1 MLNEIFR
8 EYDIRGIFGDDL
20 NETNVKALGKELG
33 AYFYERGVK
42 TLSIGRDARTHGET
56 IFGWLVSGLNLSQI
70 ELFDIGLLPTPVGYF
85 SVFCG
90 KFDANIMITGS
101 HNPKEYNGFKITI
114 FKDSFFGVA
123 LSEFGKKV
131 IRSANKKLFIPD
143 NFSITKFDI
152 KTPYLRFLERE
163 FSGLRGLD
171 LNFAIDC
178 ANGAMGAVVPQLCDV
193 LGLKAQILFSEPDGN
208 FPNHHPDPSIKENLK
223 DIQTAVENG
232 AKIGFAFDGD
242 GDRIA
247 VITPKHNIKGD
258 ELAYLYSLK
267 MERPIILGEVKCSQ
281 VMYDEINKR
290 GQAIM
295 GKTGH
300 SNIKKT
306 IKENPQIALGA
317 EVSGHIYFKERY
329 FGFDDGLYAMLR
341 LLELVQNG
349 VDLDAELER
358 LPRVFSTDEIKV
370 QTSDELKFR
379 VVDILKN
386 RLKRREKALPKINE
400 IIEIDGVRVHFDGG
414 WALVR
419 ASNTTPVIVTR
430 FEANTTEF
438 RDELQAKFGAI
449 LDEILA
455 DPDAAQNAILEELQ
469 NSEQDDFKK
478 RNFGA
483 TQEQNKSEMSG
494 KFGGEFK
501 DKTRRKFERKDFK
514 DEKNRDKDDKK
525 SKFTKDKFEI
535 KTDKFGERKKKFD
548 EKDDFK
554 KRAFN
559 DKSRNF
565 SKKSETKFGD
575 KDGANVD
582 TNDTK
587 SRSKFDAKKFSKS
600 GDKPRFDKK
609 DGFKF
614 DKKTNKKFGE
624 KSSSKFNSKF
634 KANDKDG
641 TNLGANDEKSK
652 GERAKF
658 GAKNGAK
665 FGLKSGSKFSTN
677 SKSKFGKKDEK
688 GGAKFG
694 EKSSNRKSNFGAK
707 GGANAKNSSNFKSKS
722 RSNFKSPSAKGVNF
736 SSSSRKKGAK

>member
-33 AYFYERGVK
+33 AYFYEHGVK

-143 NFSITKFDI
+143 NFSITKFNI

-163 FSGLRGLD
+163 FSGLKGLD

-178 ANGAMGAVVPQLCDV
+178 ANGAMGAVVPQLCEA

-223 DIQTAVENG
+223 DIQTAVTNG

-247 VITPKHNIKGD
+247 VITPKRNIKGD

-290 GQAIM
+290 GQTIM

-469 NSEQDDFKK
+469 NSEQNDFKK
-478 RNFGA
+478 RKFGA
-483 TQEQNKSEMSG
+483 KRTRNEREM
-494 KFGGEFK
+494 GGEFI
-501 DKTRRKFERKDFK
+501 DKARRKFERKDFK
-514 DEKNRDKDDKK
+514 DETNRDKDVKK
-525 SKFTKDKFEI
+525 NKFAKDKFER
-535 KTDKFGERKKKFD
+535 KTDKFGE
-548 EKDDFK
+548 
-554 KRAFN
+554 
-559 DKSRNF
+559 
-565 SKKSETKFGD
+565 

-582 TNDTK
+582 ANDTK
-587 SRSKFDAKKFSKS
+587 SRSKFGAKKFVKS
-600 GDKPRFDKK
+600 GDKAKFGEKRA
-609 DGFKF
+609 FKF
-614 DKKTNKKFGE
+614 NKKTDRKFDE

-634 KANDKDG
+634 KANDKNVA
-641 TNLGANDEKSK
+641 NLGEKDEKSK
-652 GERAKF
+652 GEK
-658 GAKNGAK
+658 AK
-665 FGLKSGSKFSTN
+665 FGLKSGSKFNTN

-688 GGAKFG
+688 GRAKFG
-694 EKSSNRKSNFGAK
+694 EKSSNHKSNFGAK
-707 GGANAKNSSNFKSKS
+707 DTTNAKNSSNFKSKS
-722 RSNFKSPSAKGVNF
+722 RSNFKSPSAKGANF
-736 SSSSRKKGAK
+736 NNSRKKGTK

>member
-163 FSGLRGLD
+163 FSGLKELD

-178 ANGAMGAVVPQLCDV
+178 ANGAMGAVVPQLCEA

-223 DIQTAVENG
+223 DIQTAVTNG

-267 MERPIILGEVKCSQ
+267 MEHPIILGEVKCSQ

-386 RLKRREKALPKINE
+386 RLKRREKTLPKINE

-455 DPDAAQNAILEELQ
+455 DPDATQNAILEELQ
-469 NSEQDDFKK
+469 NSEQDGFEK
-478 RNFGA
+478 RKFGA
-483 TQEQNKSEMSG
+483 KRTRNERETSG
-494 KFGGEFK
+494 KFDSEFK
-501 DKTRRKFERKDFK
+501 DKARRKFERKDFK
-514 DEKNRDKDDKK
+514 DETNRDKDVKK
-525 SKFTKDKFEI
+525 SKFAKDKFER
-535 KTDKFGERKKKFD
+535 KTDKFGERK
-548 EKDDFK
+548 
-554 KRAFN
+554 N
-559 DKSRNF
+559 
-565 SKKSETKFGD
+565 KFGE

-582 TNDTK
+582 ANDTK
-587 SRSKFDAKKFSKS
+587 SKSKFGAKKFIKS
-600 GDKPRFDKK
+600 GDKAKFAEKR
-609 DGFKF
+609 GFKF
-614 DKKTNKKFGE
+614 DKKTDRKFGE

-634 KANDKDG
+634 KANDKNVA
-641 TNLGANDEKSK
+641 NLGEKDEKNR

-658 GAKNGAK
+658 GAKNGIK

-677 SKSKFGKKDEK
+677 SKSKFNKKDEK
-688 GGAKFG
+688 GAVKFG

-707 GGANAKNSSNFKSKS
+707 GAINEKNSSNFKS
-722 RSNFKSPSAKGVNF
+722 RSNFKSPSAKGANF
-736 SSSSRKKGAK
+736 NNSRKKGAK

>member
-131 IRSANKKLFIPD
+131 IRSANKKLFITD

-163 FSGLRGLD
+163 FSGLKGLD

-178 ANGAMGAVVPQLCDV
+178 ANGAMGAVVPQLCEA

-223 DIQTAVENG
+223 DIQTAVTNG

-247 VITPKHNIKGD
+247 VITPKRNIKGD

-349 VDLDAELER
+349 VNLDAELER

-469 NSEQDDFKK
+469 NSEQDGFEK
-478 RNFGA
+478 RKFGA
-483 TQEQNKSEMSG
+483 KQTRNEREMAG
-494 KFGGEFK
+494 KFGSEFI
-501 DKTRRKFERKDFK
+501 DKARRKFERKDFK
-514 DEKNRDKDDKK
+514 DETNRDKDVKK
-525 SKFTKDKFEI
+525 NKFAKDKFER
-535 KTDKFGERKKKFD
+535 KTDKFGERK
-548 EKDDFK
+548 
-554 KRAFN
+554 N
-559 DKSRNF
+559 
-565 SKKSETKFGD
+565 KFGE

-582 TNDTK
+582 ANDTK
-587 SRSKFDAKKFSKS
+587 SRSKFGAKKFVKS
-600 GDKPRFDKK
+600 GDKAKFGEKRA
-609 DGFKF
+609 FKF
-614 DKKTNKKFGE
+614 NKKTDRKFGE

-634 KANDKDG
+634 KANDKNVA
-641 TNLGANDEKSK
+641 NLGEKDEKSK
-652 GERAKF
+652 GEK
-658 GAKNGAK
+658 AK
-665 FGLKSGSKFSTN
+665 FGLKLGSKFNTN

-688 GGAKFG
+688 SGAKFD

-707 GGANAKNSSNFKSKS
+707 GATNAKNSSNFKSKS
-722 RSNFKSPSAKGVNF
+722 RSNFKSPSAKGANF
-736 SSSSRKKGAK
+736 NNSRKKGTK

>member
-163 FSGLRGLD
+163 FSGLKGLD

-178 ANGAMGAVVPQLCDV
+178 ANGAMGAVVPQLCEA

-223 DIQTAVENG
+223 DIQTAVTNG

-247 VITPKHNIKGD
+247 VITPKRNIKGD

-469 NSEQDDFKK
+469 NSEQDGFKK
-478 RNFGA
+478 RKFGA
-483 TQEQNKSEMSG
+483 KQTRNEREMAG
-494 KFGGEFK
+494 KFGGEFI
-501 DKTRRKFERKDFK
+501 DKARRKFERKDFK
-514 DEKNRDKDDKK
+514 DETNRDKDVKK
-525 SKFTKDKFEI
+525 NKFVKDKFER
-535 KTDKFGERKKKFD
+535 KTDKFGERK
-548 EKDDFK
+548 
-554 KRAFN
+554 N
-559 DKSRNF
+559 
-565 SKKSETKFGD
+565 KFGE

-582 TNDTK
+582 ANDTK
-587 SRSKFDAKKFSKS
+587 SRSKFGAKKFVKS
-600 GDKPRFDKK
+600 GDKAKFGEKRA
-609 DGFKF
+609 FKF
-614 DKKTNKKFGE
+614 NKKTDRKFGE

-634 KANDKDG
+634 KANDKNVA
-641 TNLGANDEKSK
+641 NLGEKDEKSK
-652 GERAKF
+652 GEKAKF

-665 FGLKSGSKFSTN
+665 FGLKSGSKFNTN

-694 EKSSNRKSNFGAK
+694 EKSSNHKSNFGAK
-707 GGANAKNSSNFKSKS
+707 DTTNAKNSSNFKSKS
-722 RSNFKSPSAKGVNF
+722 RSNFKSPSAKGANF
-736 SSSSRKKGAK
+736 NNSRKKGKK

>member
-131 IRSANKKLFIPD
+131 VRSANKKLFIPD

-163 FSGLRGLD
+163 FSGLKELD

-178 ANGAMGAVVPQLCDV
+178 ANGAMGAVVPQLCEV

-386 RLKRREKALPKINE
+386 RLKHREKALPKINE

-430 FEANTTEF
+430 FEANTAEF

-478 RNFGA
+478 RKFGA

-514 DEKNRDKDDKK
+514 DETNRDKDVKK
-525 SKFTKDKFEI
+525 NKFAKDKFER
-535 KTDKFGERKKKFD
+535 KTDKFGERK
-548 EKDDFK
+548 
-554 KRAFN
+554 N
-559 DKSRNF
+559 
-565 SKKSETKFGD
+565 KFGE

-582 TNDTK
+582 ANDTK
-587 SRSKFDAKKFSKS
+587 SRSKFGAKKFVKS
-600 GDKPRFDKK
+600 GDKAKFGEKRA
-609 DGFKF
+609 FKF
-614 DKKTNKKFGE
+614 NKKTDRKFGE

-634 KANDKDG
+634 KANDKNVA
-641 TNLGANDEKSK
+641 NLGEKDEKSK
-652 GERAKF
+652 GEK
-658 GAKNGAK
+658 AK
-665 FGLKSGSKFSTN
+665 FGLKLGSKFNTN

-688 GGAKFG
+688 SGAKFD

-707 GGANAKNSSNFKSKS
+707 GATNAKNSSNFKSKS
-722 RSNFKSPSAKGVNF
+722 RSNFKSPSAKGANF
-736 SSSSRKKGAK
+736 NNSRKKGTK

>member
-163 FSGLRGLD
+163 FSGLKELD

-178 ANGAMGAVVPQLCDV
+178 ANGAMGAVVPQLCEA

-223 DIQTAVENG
+223 DIQTAVTNG

-267 MERPIILGEVKCSQ
+267 MEHPIILGEVKCSQ

-358 LPRVFSTDEIKV
+358 LPRVFSTDEIEV

-386 RLKRREKALPKINE
+386 RLKRREKTLPKINE

-455 DPDAAQNAILEELQ
+455 DPDATQNAILEELQ
-469 NSEQDDFKK
+469 NSEQDGFKK
-478 RNFGA
+478 RKFGA
-483 TQEQNKSEMSG
+483 KRTRNERETSG
-494 KFGGEFK
+494 KFDSEFK
-501 DKTRRKFERKDFK
+501 DKARRKFERKDFK
-514 DEKNRDKDDKK
+514 DETNRDKDVKK
-525 SKFTKDKFEI
+525 SKFAKDKFER
-535 KTDKFGERKKKFD
+535 KTDKFGERK
-548 EKDDFK
+548 
-554 KRAFN
+554 N
-559 DKSRNF
+559 
-565 SKKSETKFGD
+565 KFGE

-582 TNDTK
+582 ANDTK
-587 SRSKFDAKKFSKS
+587 SKSKFGAKKFIKS
-600 GDKPRFDKK
+600 GDKAKFAEKR
-609 DGFKF
+609 GFKF
-614 DKKTNKKFGE
+614 DKKTDRKFGE

-634 KANDKDG
+634 KANDKNVA
-641 TNLGANDEKSK
+641 NLGEKDEKNR

-658 GAKNGAK
+658 GAKNGIK

-677 SKSKFGKKDEK
+677 SKSKFNKKDEK
-688 GGAKFG
+688 GAVKFG

-707 GGANAKNSSNFKSKS
+707 GAINEKNSSNFKS
-722 RSNFKSPSAKGVNF
+722 RSNFKSPSAKGANF
-736 SSSSRKKGAK
+736 NNSRKKGAK

>member
-33 AYFYERGVK
+33 AYFYERGVR

-152 KTPYLRFLERE
+152 KTPYLRFLEHE
-163 FSGLRGLD
+163 FSGLKGLD

-178 ANGAMGAVVPQLCDV
+178 ANGAMGAVVPQLCEV

-223 DIQTAVENG
+223 DIQTAVTNG

-247 VITPKHNIKGD
+247 VITPKRNIKGD

-349 VDLDAELER
+349 VDLDAELEC

-478 RNFGA
+478 RKFGA
-483 TQEQNKSEMSG
+483 KRTRNEREMGG
-494 KFGGEFK
+494 KFGGEFI
-501 DKTRRKFERKDFK
+501 DKARRKFERKDFK
-514 DEKNRDKDDKK
+514 DETNRDKDVKK
-525 SKFTKDKFEI
+525 SKFAKDKFER
-535 KTDKFGERKKKFD
+535 KTDKFGE
-548 EKDDFK
+548 
-554 KRAFN
+554 
-559 DKSRNF
+559 
-565 SKKSETKFGD
+565 

-582 TNDTK
+582 ANDTK
-587 SRSKFDAKKFSKS
+587 SRSKFGAKKFVKS
-600 GDKPRFDKK
+600 GDKAKFGEKR
-609 DGFKF
+609 GFKF
-614 DKKTNKKFGE
+614 DKKTDRKFGE

-634 KANDKDG
+634 KANDKNVA
-641 TNLGANDEKSK
+641 NLGEKDEKSK
-652 GERAKF
+652 GEMAKF

-665 FGLKSGSKFSTN
+665 FGLKSGSKFNTN

-688 GGAKFG
+688 SGAKFG
-694 EKSSNRKSNFGAK
+694 EKSPNRKSNFGAK
-707 GGANAKNSSNFKSKS
+707 DTTNAKNSSNFKSKS
-722 RSNFKSPSAKGVNF
+722 RSNFKSPSAKGANF
-736 SSSSRKKGAK
+736 NNSRKKGKK

>member
-33 AYFYERGVK
+33 AYFYGRGVK

-131 IRSANKKLFIPD
+131 VRSANKKLFIPD

-163 FSGLRGLD
+163 FRGLKGLD

-178 ANGAMGAVVPQLCDV
+178 ANGAMGAVVPQLCEA

-223 DIQTAVENG
+223 DIQTAVTNG

-247 VITPKHNIKGD
+247 VITPKRNIKGD

-469 NSEQDDFKK
+469 NSEQDGFEK
-478 RNFGA
+478 RKFGA
-483 TQEQNKSEMSG
+483 KQTRNEREMAG
-494 KFGGEFK
+494 KFGGEFI
-501 DKTRRKFERKDFK
+501 DKARRKFERKDFK
-514 DEKNRDKDDKK
+514 DETNRDKDAKK
-525 SKFTKDKFEI
+525 NKFVKDKFER
-535 KTDKFGERKKKFD
+535 KTDKFGERK
-548 EKDDFK
+548 
-554 KRAFN
+554 N
-559 DKSRNF
+559 
-565 SKKSETKFGD
+565 KFGE

-582 TNDTK
+582 ANDTK
-587 SRSKFDAKKFSKS
+587 SRSKFGAKKFVKS
-600 GDKPRFDKK
+600 GDKAKFGEKRA
-609 DGFKF
+609 FKF
-614 DKKTNKKFGE
+614 NKKTDRKFGE

-634 KANDKDG
+634 KANDKNVA
-641 TNLGANDEKSK
+641 NLGEKDEKSK
-652 GERAKF
+652 GEK
-658 GAKNGAK
+658 AK
-665 FGLKSGSKFSTN
+665 FGLKLGSKFNTN

-688 GGAKFG
+688 SGAKFD

-707 GGANAKNSSNFKSKS
+707 GATNAKNSSNFKSKS
-722 RSNFKSPSAKGVNF
+722 RSNFKSPSAKGANF
-736 SSSSRKKGAK
+736 NNSRKKGTK

>member
-114 FKDSFFGVA
+114 FKDSFFGVS

-163 FSGLRGLD
+163 FSGLKGLD

-178 ANGAMGAVVPQLCDV
+178 ANGAMGAVVPQLCEA

-223 DIQTAVENG
+223 DIQTAVTNG

-247 VITPKHNIKGD
+247 VITPKRNIKGD

-430 FEANTTEF
+430 FEANTTKF

-469 NSEQDDFKK
+469 NSEQDGFEK
-478 RNFGA
+478 RKFGA
-483 TQEQNKSEMSG
+483 KQTRNEREMAG
-494 KFGGEFK
+494 KFGGEFI
-501 DKTRRKFERKDFK
+501 DKARRKFERKDFK
-514 DEKNRDKDDKK
+514 DETNRDKDAKK
-525 SKFTKDKFEI
+525 NKFVKDKFER
-535 KTDKFGERKKKFD
+535 KTDKFGERK
-548 EKDDFK
+548 
-554 KRAFN
+554 N
-559 DKSRNF
+559 
-565 SKKSETKFGD
+565 KFGE

-582 TNDTK
+582 ANDTK
-587 SRSKFDAKKFSKS
+587 SRSKFGAKKFVKS
-600 GDKPRFDKK
+600 GDKAKFGEKR
-609 DGFKF
+609 GFKF
-614 DKKTNKKFGE
+614 DKKTDRKFGE

-634 KANDKDG
+634 KANDKNVA
-641 TNLGANDEKSK
+641 NLGEKDEKSK
-652 GERAKF
+652 GEMAKF

-665 FGLKSGSKFSTN
+665 FGLKSGSKFNTN

-688 GGAKFG
+688 SGAKFG
-694 EKSSNRKSNFGAK
+694 EKSPNRKSNFGAK
-707 GGANAKNSSNFKSKS
+707 DTTNAKNSSNFKSKS
-722 RSNFKSPSAKGVNF
+722 RSNFKSPSAKGANF
-736 SSSSRKKGAK
+736 NNSRKKGTK

>member
-163 FSGLRGLD
+163 FIGLRGLD

-178 ANGAMGAVVPQLCDV
+178 ANGAMGAVVSQLCDV

-349 VDLDAELER
+349 VDLDAELEH

-370 QTSDELKFR
+370 QTSDQLKFR

-478 RNFGA
+478 RKFGA
-483 TQEQNKSEMSG
+483 KQTRNERETSG
-494 KFGGEFK
+494 KFDSEFK
-501 DKTRRKFERKDFK
+501 DKVRRKFERKDFK
-514 DEKNRDKDDKK
+514 DKTNRDKDDKK
-525 SKFTKDKFEI
+525 SKFAKDKFEKKI
-535 KTDKFGERKKKFD
+535 DKFGERK
-548 EKDDFK
+548 
-554 KRAFN
+554 N
-559 DKSRNF
+559 
-565 SKKSETKFGD
+565 KFGE

-582 TNDTK
+582 ANDTK
-587 SRSKFDAKKFSKS
+587 SRSKFGAKNFIKS
-600 GDKPRFDKK
+600 GDKAKFAEKR
-609 DGFKF
+609 GFKF
-614 DKKTNKKFGE
+614 DKKTDRKFGE
-624 KSSSKFNSKF
+624 KSSSKFNSNF
-634 KANDKDG
+634 KANDKNVA
-641 TNLGANDEKSK
+641 NLGEKDEKSR

-688 GGAKFG
+688 GAVKFG

-707 GGANAKNSSNFKSKS
+707 GTINAKNSSNFKS
-722 RSNFKSPSAKGVNF
+722 RSNFKSPSAKGANF
-736 SSSSRKKGAK
+736 NNSRKKGAK

>member
-8 EYDIRGIFGDDL
+8 EYDIRGIFDDDL

-152 KTPYLRFLERE
+152 KTPYLRFLEHE
-163 FSGLRGLD
+163 FSGLKGLD

-178 ANGAMGAVVPQLCDV
+178 ANGAMGAVVPQLCEV

-223 DIQTAVENG
+223 DIQTAVTNG

-247 VITPKHNIKGD
+247 VITPKRNIKGD

-478 RNFGA
+478 RKFGA
-483 TQEQNKSEMSG
+483 KRTRNEREM
-494 KFGGEFK
+494 GGEFI
-501 DKTRRKFERKDFK
+501 DKARRKFERKDFK
-514 DEKNRDKDDKK
+514 DETNRDKDVKK
-525 SKFTKDKFEI
+525 NKFVKDKFER
-535 KTDKFGERKKKFD
+535 KTDKFGERK
-548 EKDDFK
+548 
-554 KRAFN
+554 N
-559 DKSRNF
+559 
-565 SKKSETKFGD
+565 KFGE

-582 TNDTK
+582 ANDTK
-587 SRSKFDAKKFSKS
+587 SRSKFGAKKFIKS
-600 GDKPRFDKK
+600 GDKA
-609 DGFKF
+609 
-614 DKKTNKKFGE
+614 KFGE

-634 KANDKDG
+634 KANDKNVA
-641 TNLGANDEKSK
+641 NLGEKDEKSK
-652 GERAKF
+652 GEKAKF

-665 FGLKSGSKFSTN
+665 FGLKSGSKFNTN

-707 GGANAKNSSNFKSKS
+707 DTTNAKNSSNFKSKS
-722 RSNFKSPSAKGVNF
+722 RSNFKSPSAKGANF
-736 SSSSRKKGAK
+736 NNSRKKGKK

>member
-163 FSGLRGLD
+163 FSGLKELD

-178 ANGAMGAVVPQLCDV
+178 ANGAMGAVVPQLCEA

-223 DIQTAVENG
+223 DIQIAVTNG

-267 MERPIILGEVKCSQ
+267 MEHPIILGEVKCSQ

-386 RLKRREKALPKINE
+386 RLKRREKTLPKINE

-438 RDELQAKFGAI
+438 RDELQEKFGAI

-469 NSEQDDFKK
+469 NSEQDGFEK
-478 RNFGA
+478 RKFGA
-483 TQEQNKSEMSG
+483 KRTRNERETSG
-494 KFGGEFK
+494 KFDGEFK
-501 DKTRRKFERKDFK
+501 DKVRRKFERKDFK
-514 DEKNRDKDDKK
+514 DKTNRDKDDKK
-525 SKFTKDKFEI
+525 SKFAKDKLER
-535 KTDKFGERKKKFD
+535 KTDKFGERK
-548 EKDDFK
+548 
-554 KRAFN
+554 N
-559 DKSRNF
+559 
-565 SKKSETKFGD
+565 KFGE

-582 TNDTK
+582 ANDTK
-587 SRSKFDAKKFSKS
+587 SRSKFGAKKFIKS
-600 GDKPRFDKK
+600 GDKAKFAEKR
-609 DGFKF
+609 GFKF
-614 DKKTNKKFGE
+614 DKKTDRKFGE

-634 KANDKDG
+634 KANDKNVA
-641 TNLGANDEKSK
+641 NLGEKDEKSR

-688 GGAKFG
+688 GAVKFG

-707 GGANAKNSSNFKSKS
+707 GAINEKNSSNFKS
-722 RSNFKSPSAKGVNF
+722 RSNFKSPSAKGANF
-736 SSSSRKKGAK
+736 NNSRKKGAK

>member
-56 IFGWLVSGLNLSQI
+56 IFGWLISGLNLSQI

-131 IRSANKKLFIPD
+131 VRSANKKLLIPD

-163 FSGLRGLD
+163 FSGLKELD

-178 ANGAMGAVVPQLCDV
+178 ANGAMGAVVPQLCEA

-223 DIQTAVENG
+223 DIQTAVTNG

-247 VITPKHNIKGD
+247 VITPKRNIKGD

-295 GKTGH
+295 VKTGH

-349 VDLDAELER
+349 VDLDAELES

-386 RLKRREKALPKINE
+386 RLKRREKVLPKINE

-438 RDELQAKFGAI
+438 RDELHAKFGAI

-478 RNFGA
+478 RKFGA
-483 TQEQNKSEMSG
+483 KRTRNEREM
-494 KFGGEFK
+494 GGEFI
-501 DKTRRKFERKDFK
+501 DKARRKFERKDFK

-525 SKFTKDKFEI
+525 SKFTKDKFER

-548 EKDDFK
+548 EKDGFK

-582 TNDTK
+582 ANDTK
-587 SRSKFDAKKFSKS
+587 NRSKFGAKKFVKS
-600 GDKPRFDKK
+600 GDKAKFGEKR
-609 DGFKF
+609 GFKF
-614 DKKTNKKFGE
+614 DKKTDRKFGE

-652 GERAKF
+652 GERVKF
-658 GAKNGAK
+658 GAKN
-665 FGLKSGSKFSTN
+665 
-677 SKSKFGKKDEK
+677 
-688 GGAKFG
+688 GAKFG

-707 GGANAKNSSNFKSKS
+707 DTTNAKSSSNFKSKS
-722 RSNFKSPSAKGVNF
+722 RSNFKSPSAKGANF
-736 SSSSRKKGAK
+736 NNSRKKGTK

>member
-33 AYFYERGVK
+33 AYFYGRGVK

-131 IRSANKKLFIPD
+131 VRSANKKLFIPD
-143 NFSITKFDI
+143 SFSITKFDI

-163 FSGLRGLD
+163 FSGLKELD

-609 DGFKF
+609 
-614 DKKTNKKFGE
+614 TNKKFGE

-658 GAKNGAK
+658 GAK
-665 FGLKSGSKFSTN
+665 
-677 SKSKFGKKDEK
+677 
-688 GGAKFG
+688 
-694 EKSSNRKSNFGAK
+694 

>member
-131 IRSANKKLFIPD
+131 VRSANKKLFIPD

-163 FSGLRGLD
+163 FSGLKELD

-178 ANGAMGAVVPQLCDV
+178 ANGAMGAVVPQLCEA

-223 DIQTAVENG
+223 DIQTAVTNG

-267 MERPIILGEVKCSQ
+267 MEHPIILGEVKCSQ

-386 RLKRREKALPKINE
+386 RLKRREKTLPKINE

-438 RDELQAKFGAI
+438 RDELQAKFSAI

-469 NSEQDDFKK
+469 NSEQDGFEK
-478 RNFGA
+478 RKFGA
-483 TQEQNKSEMSG
+483 KQTRNERETSG
-494 KFGGEFK
+494 KFDSEFK
-501 DKTRRKFERKDFK
+501 DKVSRKFERKDFK
-514 DEKNRDKDDKK
+514 DKKNRDKDDKK
-525 SKFTKDKFEI
+525 SKFTKDKFER
-535 KTDKFGERKKKFD
+535 KTDKFGERK
-548 EKDDFK
+548 
-554 KRAFN
+554 N
-559 DKSRNF
+559 
-565 SKKSETKFGD
+565 KFGE

-582 TNDTK
+582 ANDTK
-587 SRSKFDAKKFSKS
+587 SRSKFGAKKFIKS
-600 GDKPRFDKK
+600 GDKAKFAEKR
-609 DGFKF
+609 GFKF
-614 DKKTNKKFGE
+614 DKKTDRKFGE

-634 KANDKDG
+634 KANDKNVA
-641 TNLGANDEKSK
+641 NLGEKDEKSR

-688 GGAKFG
+688 GAVKFG

-707 GGANAKNSSNFKSKS
+707 GTINAKNSSNFKS
-722 RSNFKSPSAKGVNF
+722 RSNFKSPSAKGANF
-736 SSSSRKKGAK
+736 NNSRKKGAK

>member
-56 IFGWLVSGLNLSQI
+56 IFGWLISGLNLSQI

-143 NFSITKFDI
+143 NFSITKFNI

-163 FSGLRGLD
+163 FSGLKGLD

-178 ANGAMGAVVPQLCDV
+178 ANGAMGAVVPQLCEV
-193 LGLKAQILFSEPDGN
+193 LGLKAQILFSEPNGN

-223 DIQTAVENG
+223 DIQTAVTNG

-247 VITPKHNIKGD
+247 VITPKRNIKGD

-349 VDLDAELER
+349 VDLDAELKR

-469 NSEQDDFKK
+469 NSEQDGFEK
-478 RNFGA
+478 RKFGA
-483 TQEQNKSEMSG
+483 KQTRNEREMAG
-494 KFGGEFK
+494 KFGGEFI
-501 DKTRRKFERKDFK
+501 DKARRKFERKDFK
-514 DEKNRDKDDKK
+514 DETNRDKDVKK
-525 SKFTKDKFEI
+525 NKFAKDKFER
-535 KTDKFGERKKKFD
+535 KTDKFGE
-548 EKDDFK
+548 
-554 KRAFN
+554 
-559 DKSRNF
+559 
-565 SKKSETKFGD
+565 

-582 TNDTK
+582 ANDTK
-587 SRSKFDAKKFSKS
+587 SRSKFGAKKFVKS
-600 GDKPRFDKK
+600 GDKAKFGEKRA
-609 DGFKF
+609 FKF
-614 DKKTNKKFGE
+614 NKKTDRKFGE

-634 KANDKDG
+634 KANDKNVA
-641 TNLGANDEKSK
+641 NLGEKDEKSK
-652 GERAKF
+652 GERSKF

-694 EKSSNRKSNFGAK
+694 EKSSNHKSNFGAK
-707 GGANAKNSSNFKSKS
+707 DTTNAKNSSNFKSKS
-722 RSNFKSPSAKGVNF
+722 RSNFKSPSVKGANF
-736 SSSSRKKGAK
+736 NNSRKKGKK

>member
-143 NFSITKFDI
+143 SFSITKFDI

-163 FSGLRGLD
+163 FSGLKGLD

-178 ANGAMGAVVPQLCDV
+178 ANGAMGAVVPQLCEA

-379 VVDILKN
+379 VVNILKN

-478 RNFGA
+478 RKFGA
-483 TQEQNKSEMSG
+483 TQERNKSEMSG

-525 SKFTKDKFEI
+525 SKFTDDKKSKFTKDKFER

-575 KDGANVD
+575 KDG
-582 TNDTK
+582 
-587 SRSKFDAKKFSKS
+587 
-600 GDKPRFDKK
+600 
-609 DGFKF
+609 FKF

-634 KANDKDG
+634 KANDKNVA
-641 TNLGANDEKSK
+641 NLGEKDEKSK
-652 GERAKF
+652 GEKVKF

-707 GGANAKNSSNFKSKS
+707 GGVNAKNSSNFKSKS
-722 RSNFKSPSAKGVNF
+722 RSNLKSSSAKGVNF

>member
-131 IRSANKKLFIPD
+131 VRSANKKLFIPD

-163 FSGLRGLD
+163 FSGLKELD

-349 VDLDAELER
+349 VDLDAELES

-386 RLKRREKALPKINE
+386 RLKRREKVLPKINE

-478 RNFGA
+478 RKFGA
-483 TQEQNKSEMSG
+483 KRTRNEREM
-494 KFGGEFK
+494 GGEFI
-501 DKTRRKFERKDFK
+501 DKARRKFERKDFK

-525 SKFTKDKFEI
+525 SKFTKDKFER

-548 EKDDFK
+548 EKDGFK

-582 TNDTK
+582 ANDTK
-587 SRSKFDAKKFSKS
+587 NRSKFGAKKFVKS
-600 GDKPRFDKK
+600 GDKAKFGEKR
-609 DGFKF
+609 GFKF
-614 DKKTNKKFGE
+614 DKKTDRKFGE

-652 GERAKF
+652 GERVKF
-658 GAKNGAK
+658 GAKN
-665 FGLKSGSKFSTN
+665 
-677 SKSKFGKKDEK
+677 
-688 GGAKFG
+688 GAKFG

-707 GGANAKNSSNFKSKS
+707 DTTNAKSSSNFKSKS
-722 RSNFKSPSAKGVNF
+722 RSNFKSPSAKGANF
-736 SSSSRKKGAK
+736 NNSRKKGTK

>member
-131 IRSANKKLFIPD
+131 VRSANKKLFIPD

-163 FSGLRGLD
+163 FSGLKELD

-178 ANGAMGAVVPQLCDV
+178 ANGAMGAVVPQLCEA

-223 DIQTAVENG
+223 DIQTAVTNG

-267 MERPIILGEVKCSQ
+267 MEHPIILGEVKCSQ

-386 RLKRREKALPKINE
+386 RLKRREKTLPKINE

-438 RDELQAKFGAI
+438 RDELQAKFSAI

-469 NSEQDDFKK
+469 NSEQDGFEK
-478 RNFGA
+478 RKFGA
-483 TQEQNKSEMSG
+483 KQTRNERETSG
-494 KFGGEFK
+494 KFDSEFK
-501 DKTRRKFERKDFK
+501 DKVSRKFERKDFK
-514 DEKNRDKDDKK
+514 DKTNRDKDDKK
-525 SKFTKDKFEI
+525 SKFAKDKFER
-535 KTDKFGERKKKFD
+535 KTDKFGERK
-548 EKDDFK
+548 
-554 KRAFN
+554 N
-559 DKSRNF
+559 
-565 SKKSETKFGD
+565 KFGE

-582 TNDTK
+582 ANDTK
-587 SRSKFDAKKFSKS
+587 SRSKFGAKKFIKS
-600 GDKPRFDKK
+600 GDKAKFAEKR
-609 DGFKF
+609 GFKF
-614 DKKTNKKFGE
+614 DKKTDRKFGE

-634 KANDKDG
+634 KANDKNVA
-641 TNLGANDEKSK
+641 NLGEKDEKSR

-688 GGAKFG
+688 GAVKFG

-707 GGANAKNSSNFKSKS
+707 GTINAKNSSNFKS
-722 RSNFKSPSAKGVNF
+722 RSNFKSPSAKGANF
-736 SSSSRKKGAK
+736 NNSRKKGAK

>member
-163 FSGLRGLD
+163 FSGLKELD

-178 ANGAMGAVVPQLCDV
+178 ANGAMGAVVPQLCEA

-223 DIQTAVENG
+223 DIQTAVTNG

-267 MERPIILGEVKCSQ
+267 MEHPIILGEVKCSQ

-386 RLKRREKALPKINE
+386 RLKRREKTLPKINE

-455 DPDAAQNAILEELQ
+455 DPDATQNAILEELQ
-469 NSEQDDFKK
+469 NSEQDGFKK
-478 RNFGA
+478 RKFGA
-483 TQEQNKSEMSG
+483 KRTRNERETSG
-494 KFGGEFK
+494 KFDSEFK
-501 DKTRRKFERKDFK
+501 DKARRKFERKDFK
-514 DEKNRDKDDKK
+514 DETNRDKDVKK
-525 SKFTKDKFEI
+525 SKFAKDKFER
-535 KTDKFGERKKKFD
+535 KTDKFGE
-548 EKDDFK
+548 
-554 KRAFN
+554 
-559 DKSRNF
+559 
-565 SKKSETKFGD
+565 

-582 TNDTK
+582 ANDTK
-587 SRSKFDAKKFSKS
+587 SKSKFGAKKFIKS
-600 GDKPRFDKK
+600 GDKAKFAEKR
-609 DGFKF
+609 GFKF
-614 DKKTNKKFGE
+614 DKKTDRKFGE

-634 KANDKDG
+634 KANDKNVA
-641 TNLGANDEKSK
+641 NLGEKDEKNR

-658 GAKNGAK
+658 GAKNGIK

-677 SKSKFGKKDEK
+677 SKSKFNKKDEK
-688 GGAKFG
+688 GAVKFG

-707 GGANAKNSSNFKSKS
+707 GAINEKNSSNFKS
-722 RSNFKSPSAKGVNF
+722 RSNFKSPSAKGANF
-736 SSSSRKKGAK
+736 NNSRKKGAK

>member
-163 FSGLRGLD
+163 FRGLKGLD

-178 ANGAMGAVVPQLCDV
+178 ANGAMGAVVRQLCEA

-223 DIQTAVENG
+223 DIQTAVTNG

-247 VITPKHNIKGD
+247 VITPKRNIKGD

-455 DPDAAQNAILEELQ
+455 NPDAAQNAILEELQ
-469 NSEQDDFKK
+469 NSEQDGFEK
-478 RNFGA
+478 RKFGA
-483 TQEQNKSEMSG
+483 KQTRNEREMAG
-494 KFGGEFK
+494 KFGGEFI
-501 DKTRRKFERKDFK
+501 DKARRKFERKDFK
-514 DEKNRDKDDKK
+514 DETNRDKD
-525 SKFTKDKFEI
+525 
-535 KTDKFGERKKKFD
+535 G
-548 EKDDFK
+548 FK
-554 KRAFN
+554 KRIFK
-559 DKSRNF
+559 DKDGNF
-565 SKKSETKFGD
+565 SKKSKTKFGE

-582 TNDTK
+582 ANDTK
-587 SRSKFDAKKFSKS
+587 SRSKFGAKKFIKS
-600 GDKPRFDKK
+600 GDKAKFSEKR
-609 DGFKF
+609 GFKF
-614 DKKTNKKFGE
+614 DKKTDRKFGE

-634 KANDKDG
+634 KANDKNVA
-641 TNLGANDEKSK
+641 NLGEKDEKSK

-658 GAKNGAK
+658 G
-665 FGLKSGSKFSTN
+665 LKSGSKFNTN

-688 GGAKFG
+688 NGAKFG

-707 GGANAKNSSNFKSKS
+707 GATNAKNSSNFKSKS
-722 RSNFKSPSAKGVNF
+722 RLNFKSPSAKGANF
-736 SSSSRKKGAK
+736 NNSRKKGKK

>member
-163 FSGLRGLD
+163 FSGLKELD

-178 ANGAMGAVVPQLCDV
+178 ANGAMGAVVPQLCEA

-223 DIQTAVENG
+223 DIQTAVTNG

-247 VITPKHNIKGD
+247 VITPKRNIKGD

-469 NSEQDDFKK
+469 NSEQNDFKK
-478 RNFGA
+478 RKFGA
-483 TQEQNKSEMSG
+483 KRTRNEREM
-494 KFGGEFK
+494 GGEFI
-501 DKTRRKFERKDFK
+501 DKARRKFERKDFK
-514 DEKNRDKDDKK
+514 DETNRDKDVKK
-525 SKFTKDKFEI
+525 NKFAKDKFER
-535 KTDKFGERKKKFD
+535 KTDKFGE
-548 EKDDFK
+548 KDSLK
-554 KRAFN
+554 KRTFN
-559 DKSRNF
+559 DKNGNF
-565 SKKSETKFGD
+565 NKKSETKFGE

-582 TNDTK
+582 ANDTK
-587 SRSKFDAKKFSKS
+587 SRSKFGAKKFVKS
-600 GDKPRFDKK
+600 GDKAKFGEKRA
-609 DGFKF
+609 FKF
-614 DKKTNKKFGE
+614 NKKTDRKFDE

-634 KANDKDG
+634 KANDKNVA
-641 TNLGANDEKSK
+641 NLGEKDEKSK
-652 GERAKF
+652 GEK
-658 GAKNGAK
+658 AK
-665 FGLKSGSKFSTN
+665 FGLKLGSKFNTN

-688 GGAKFG
+688 GRAKFG
-694 EKSSNRKSNFGAK
+694 EKSSNHKSNFGAK

-722 RSNFKSPSAKGVNF
+722 RSNFKSPSAKGANF
-736 SSSSRKKGAK
+736 NNSRKKGTK

>member
-131 IRSANKKLFIPD
+131 IRSTNKKLFIPD

-163 FSGLRGLD
+163 FRGLKGLD

-178 ANGAMGAVVPQLCDV
+178 ANGAMGAVVPQLCEV

-223 DIQTAVENG
+223 DIQTAVTNG

-247 VITPKHNIKGD
+247 VITPKRNIKGD

-469 NSEQDDFKK
+469 NSEQNDFKK
-478 RNFGA
+478 RKFGA
-483 TQEQNKSEMSG
+483 KRTRNEREM
-494 KFGGEFK
+494 GGEFI
-501 DKTRRKFERKDFK
+501 DKARRKFERKDFK
-514 DEKNRDKDDKK
+514 DETNRDKDVKK
-525 SKFTKDKFEI
+525 NKFAKDKFER
-535 KTDKFGERKKKFD
+535 KTDKFGE
-548 EKDDFK
+548 
-554 KRAFN
+554 
-559 DKSRNF
+559 
-565 SKKSETKFGD
+565 

-582 TNDTK
+582 ANDTK
-587 SRSKFDAKKFSKS
+587 SRSKFGAKKFVKS
-600 GDKPRFDKK
+600 GDKAKFGEKRA
-609 DGFKF
+609 FKF
-614 DKKTNKKFGE
+614 NKKTDRKFDE

-634 KANDKDG
+634 KANDKNVA
-641 TNLGANDEKSK
+641 NLGEKDEKSK
-652 GERAKF
+652 GEK
-658 GAKNGAK
+658 AK
-665 FGLKSGSKFSTN
+665 FGLKSGSKFNTN

-688 GGAKFG
+688 GRAKFG
-694 EKSSNRKSNFGAK
+694 EKSSNHKSNFGAK
-707 GGANAKNSSNFKSKS
+707 DTTNAKNSSNFKSKS
-722 RSNFKSPSAKGVNF
+722 RSNFKSPSAKGANF
-736 SSSSRKKGAK
+736 NNSRKKGTK

>member
-163 FSGLRGLD
+163 FSGLKELD

-178 ANGAMGAVVPQLCDV
+178 ANGAMGAVVPQLCDA

-223 DIQTAVENG
+223 DIQTAVTNG

-469 NSEQDDFKK
+469 NSEQDGFKK
-478 RNFGA
+478 RKFGA
-483 TQEQNKSEMSG
+483 KQTRNERETSG
-494 KFGGEFK
+494 KFDSEFK
-501 DKTRRKFERKDFK
+501 DKVRRKFERKDFK
-514 DEKNRDKDDKK
+514 DKTNRDKDDKK
-525 SKFTKDKFEI
+525 SKFAKDKFEKKI
-535 KTDKFGERKKKFD
+535 DKFGERK
-548 EKDDFK
+548 
-554 KRAFN
+554 N
-559 DKSRNF
+559 
-565 SKKSETKFGD
+565 KFGE

-582 TNDTK
+582 ANDTK
-587 SRSKFDAKKFSKS
+587 SRSKFGAKKFIKS
-600 GDKPRFDKK
+600 GDKAKFAEKR
-609 DGFKF
+609 GFKF
-614 DKKTNKKFGE
+614 DKKTDRKFGE
-624 KSSSKFNSKF
+624 KSSSKFNSNF
-634 KANDKDG
+634 KANDKNVA
-641 TNLGANDEKSK
+641 NLGEKDEKSR

-688 GGAKFG
+688 GAVKFG

-707 GGANAKNSSNFKSKS
+707 GTINAKNSSNFKS
-722 RSNFKSPSAKGVNF
+722 RSNFKSPSAKGANF
-736 SSSSRKKGAK
+736 NNSRKKGAK

>member
-56 IFGWLVSGLNLSQI
+56 IFGWLISGLNLSQI

-143 NFSITKFDI
+143 NFSITKFNI
-152 KTPYLRFLERE
+152 KTPYLSFLERE
-163 FSGLRGLD
+163 FSGLKGID

-178 ANGAMGAVVPQLCDV
+178 ANGAMGAVVPQLCEV

-223 DIQTAVENG
+223 DIQTTVTNG

-247 VITPKHNIKGD
+247 VITPKRNIKGD

-358 LPRVFSTDEIKV
+358 LPRVFSTDEIKM

-469 NSEQDDFKK
+469 NSEQDGFEK
-478 RNFGA
+478 RKFGA
-483 TQEQNKSEMSG
+483 KQTRNEREMAG
-494 KFGGEFK
+494 KFGGEFI
-501 DKTRRKFERKDFK
+501 DKARRKFERKDFK
-514 DEKNRDKDDKK
+514 DETNRDKDVKK
-525 SKFTKDKFEI
+525 NKFAKDKFER
-535 KTDKFGERKKKFD
+535 KTDKFGE
-548 EKDDFK
+548 
-554 KRAFN
+554 
-559 DKSRNF
+559 
-565 SKKSETKFGD
+565 

-582 TNDTK
+582 ANDTK
-587 SRSKFDAKKFSKS
+587 SRSKFGAKKFVKS
-600 GDKPRFDKK
+600 GDKAKFGEKRA
-609 DGFKF
+609 FKF
-614 DKKTNKKFGE
+614 NKKTDRKFGE

-634 KANDKDG
+634 KANDKNVA
-641 TNLGANDEKSK
+641 NLGEKDEKSK
-652 GERAKF
+652 GEKAKF

-665 FGLKSGSKFSTN
+665 FGLKSGSKFNTN

-694 EKSSNRKSNFGAK
+694 EKSSNHKSNFGAK
-707 GGANAKNSSNFKSKS
+707 DTTNAKNSSNFKSKS
-722 RSNFKSPSAKGVNF
+722 RSNFKSPSAKGANF
-736 SSSSRKKGAK
+736 NNSRKKGKK

>member
-163 FSGLRGLD
+163 FSGLKGLD

-178 ANGAMGAVVPQLCDV
+178 ANGAMGAVVPQLCEV

-223 DIQTAVENG
+223 DIQTAVTNG

-247 VITPKHNIKGD
+247 VITPKRNIKGD

-306 IKENPQIALGA
+306 IKENPQIAIGA

-386 RLKRREKALPKINE
+386 RLKRHEKALPKINE

-478 RNFGA
+478 RKFGA
-483 TQEQNKSEMSG
+483 KQTRNEREMAG
-494 KFGGEFK
+494 KFGGEFI
-501 DKTRRKFERKDFK
+501 DKARRKFERKDFK
-514 DEKNRDKDDKK
+514 DETNRDKDVKK
-525 SKFTKDKFEI
+525 NKFVK
-535 KTDKFGERKKKFD
+535 DKFGE
-548 EKDDFK
+548 KDSFK
-554 KRAFN
+554 KRTFN
-559 DKSRNF
+559 DKNGNF
-565 SKKSETKFGD
+565 NKKSETKFGE

-582 TNDTK
+582 ANDTK
-587 SRSKFDAKKFSKS
+587 SRSKFGAKKFVKS
-600 GDKPRFDKK
+600 GDKAKFGEKRA
-609 DGFKF
+609 FKF
-614 DKKTNKKFGE
+614 NKKTDRKFGE

-634 KANDKDG
+634 KANDKNVA
-641 TNLGANDEKSK
+641 NLGEKDEKSK
-652 GERAKF
+652 GESAKF

-665 FGLKSGSKFSTN
+665 FGLKSGSKFNTN

-688 GGAKFG
+688 GRAKFG
-694 EKSSNRKSNFGAK
+694 EKSSNHKSNFGAK
-707 GGANAKNSSNFKSKS
+707 DTTNAKNSSNFKSKS
-722 RSNFKSPSAKGVNF
+722 RSNFKSPSAKGANF
-736 SSSSRKKGAK
+736 NNSRKKGTK

>member
-163 FSGLRGLD
+163 FSGLKELD

-178 ANGAMGAVVPQLCDV
+178 ANGAMGAVVPQLCEV

-223 DIQTAVENG
+223 DIQTTVTNG

-247 VITPKHNIKGD
+247 VITPKRNIKGD

-478 RNFGA
+478 RKFGA
-483 TQEQNKSEMSG
+483 KRTRNEREM
-494 KFGGEFK
+494 GGEFI
-501 DKTRRKFERKDFK
+501 DKARRKFERKDFK
-514 DEKNRDKDDKK
+514 DETNRDKDVKK
-525 SKFTKDKFEI
+525 NKFAKDKFER
-535 KTDKFGERKKKFD
+535 KTDKFGERK
-548 EKDDFK
+548 
-554 KRAFN
+554 N
-559 DKSRNF
+559 
-565 SKKSETKFGD
+565 KFGE

-582 TNDTK
+582 ANDTK
-587 SRSKFDAKKFSKS
+587 SRSKFGAKKFVKS
-600 GDKPRFDKK
+600 GDKAKFGEKR
-609 DGFKF
+609 GFKF
-614 DKKTNKKFGE
+614 DKKTDRKFGE

-634 KANDKDG
+634 KANDKNVA
-641 TNLGANDEKSK
+641 NLGEKDEKSK
-652 GERAKF
+652 GEKAKF

-665 FGLKSGSKFSTN
+665 FGLKSGSKFNTN

-688 GGAKFG
+688 SGAKFG

-707 GGANAKNSSNFKSKS
+707 GATNAKNSSNFKSKS
-722 RSNFKSPSAKGVNF
+722 RSNFKSPSAKGANF
-736 SSSSRKKGAK
+736 NNSRKKGKK